1 MKPLEPIDLTSISPE
16 RRRIAKIFKTHI
28 ERAIAELGTG
38 YNVTLQGRFDEQP
51 IRIEVEITSRDG
63 EIP

>member
-1 MKPLEPIDLTSISPE
+1 VKPLKPVDVASISPE

-28 ERAIAELGTG
+28 EKAIEELDAG
-38 YNVTLQGRFDEQP
+38 YKVTLQGRFDETP
-51 IRIEVEITSRDG
+51 IRIEVEITSQDG